1 LLAVGSSI
9 PPPPA
14 AAPAAGGRGIVD
26 PRLVH
31 SVGYSRWPAGGAEK
45 VVVRSAWRF
54 EMELVLFDGGALRS
68 SAVELSSSPS
78 SRIRGSVEL
87 VKPSPAAAWR
97 PGRFVLNK
105 EKEMKWSLAM
115 EMEGRGVSFQEL
127 ASGDFPAAEGL
138 YLIQA
143 IKRYGGG
150 GAPPA
155 ASCSASTSGSSGAI
169 CIFLLFA
176 GPFCKIG
183 TSI

>member
-78 SRIRGSVEL
+78 SRIRGSVEF

-97 PGRFVLNK
+97 SSRSSKNK
-105 EKEMKWSLAM
+105 EKEVMRSPAM
-115 EMEGRGVSFQEL
+115 EVGCGGVSSQEL
-127 ASGDFPAAEGL
+127 ATGDFPSAEGL
-138 YLIQA
+138 HLIQA
-143 IKRYGGG
+143 IKGCSGG
-150 GAPPA
+150 GAPLA
-155 ASCSASTSGSSGAI
+155 ASCSSSTSGSSGHD
-169 CIFLLFA
+169 CNLFFFLNLSVR
-176 GPFCKIG
+176 
-183 TSI
+183 TVL